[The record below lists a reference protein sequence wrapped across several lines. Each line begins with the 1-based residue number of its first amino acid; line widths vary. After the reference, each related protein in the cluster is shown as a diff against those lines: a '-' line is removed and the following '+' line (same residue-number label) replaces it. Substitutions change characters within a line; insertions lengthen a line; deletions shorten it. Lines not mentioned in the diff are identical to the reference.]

1 MSRQSWRWYGTIT
14 AAISGSWL
22 LAAVVIVPRVIRSAY
37 AGDSFAI
44 LNGIIGGR
52 DTHPV
57 ERYLAAWAEVA
68 TLTTV
73 ALAVVAIA
81 VALLLRF
88 PGPPA
93 RLAAA
98 VRGALPEL
106 ASRDVLILAV
116 FFGLL
121 AGLAEATRRVV
132 SYRIFLRAAG
142 ESVSGEIFWMSPLA
156 AVLVFLMLAVGL
168 ILVATWKPARPF
180 AHGFAP
186 FAFAG
191 LAVYSLGRSL
201 GVGIHPLAVLALSVG
216 VATAVTRFTVS
227 HPIGVTRSARRFSL
241 VVGAGLAAW
250 AIVLTPVRR
259 GAEVWERRSA
269 PVVERD
275 APNVVLIVW
284 DTVRAL
290 SLSLYGRA
298 RETTPNLDALA
309 DHAVVFDQVTAAAPW
324 TLPSHASLFTGRYH
338 HEHSARHDSPL
349 DGTYPTL
356 ADVLAARGYQTGGF
370 VANEYWG
377 GAGFGLQRGFQ
388 WYQYWK
394 RPSFSLVLNSWWIS
408 GRIGWGIGTLLGKW
422 RPLRIDGTAVNRS
435 FLEWVDRRDESRP
448 FFAFLNFFDAH
459 EPYLPPEPFGF
470 EFSPHE
476 PMYQW
481 RADHAASYTPTEL
494 AELRDAYESCILY
507 LDHQLRLLLD
517 ELNARGI
524 LDNTL
529 VVLTSDHGETL
540 GDQSPDL
547 LGHENNVYYNV
558 LNVPLVFYFPE
569 RLAASRIATPV
580 SLVDV
585 PRTVMEILEGPG
597 ADHPFPGHSLMA
609 LGDRTEG
616 LETRVSPSLAQA
628 GLTDWHRSYTNWP
641 IATGPLNSLLDE
653 RFHYV
658 VNAGGDEQLFDIS
671 TDVWESTDLVDT
683 DAGAATA
690 RVYRQRLDSL
700 LAPGASR

>member
-1 MSRQSWRWYGTIT
+1 MSGRRWRRYVTTT
-14 AAISGSWL
+14 AAITGAWL
-22 LAAVVIVPRVIRSAY
+22 VAAVVIVPRVVRSAY
-37 AGDSFAI
+37 AGDSFAL
-44 LNGIIGGR
+44 LNGLISGQ

-106 ASRDVLILAV
+106 GSGDVVILAV

-156 AVLVFLMLAVGL
+156 AVLVFLVLAFGL
-168 ILVATWKPARPF
+168 ILVGTWKPVRPF

-186 FAFAG
+186 FAFGG

-201 GVGIHPLAVLALSVG
+201 GMGLHPLAVLVLSVG
-216 VATAVTRFTVS
+216 AATAVTRFMAS
-227 HPIGVTRSARRFSL
+227 HPVRVTRWARRSTL
-241 VVGAGLAAW
+241 LVGAGLAAW
-250 AIVLTPVRR
+250 AIALTPVRR
-259 GAEVWERRSA
+259 GVEAWERRSA
-269 PVVERD
+269 PVVEQD

-290 SLSLYGRA
+290 SLSLYGHA

-309 DHAVVFDQVTAAAPW
+309 DHAVVFDRATAPAPW

-338 HEHSARHDSPL
+338 HEHSARRDSPL

-370 VANEYWG
+370 VANEFWG

-394 RPSFSLVLNSWWIS
+394 PHSLSLVLSSWWIS
-408 GRIGWGIGTLLGKW
+408 GQIGWRIGTLLGKW
-422 RPLRIDGTAVNRS
+422 DALRIDGADVNRS
-435 FLEWVDRRDESRP
+435 FLEWVDRRDEDRP

-459 EPYLPPEPFGF
+459 EPYRPPEPFGF
-470 EFSPHE
+470 EFSPQE
-476 PMYQW
+476 PMSAW
-481 RADHAASYTPTEL
+481 RTDPAASYTATEL
-494 AELRDAYESCILY
+494 AELRDAYDGCIFY
-507 LDHQLRLLLD
+507 LDHQLRLLFD
-517 ELNARGI
+517 ELEARGI

-540 GDQSPDL
+540 GEQSPDL
-547 LGHENNVYYNV
+547 LGHENNVHYNV

-597 ADHPFPGHSLMA
+597 AAHPFPGHSLVA
-609 LGDRTEG
+609 LRDQTEG
-616 LETRVSPSLAQA
+616 MATRVSPSLAQA
-628 GLTDWHRSYTNWP
+628 NATDWHRSYSNWP
-641 IATGPLNSLLDE
+641 VATGPLYSILDE

-658 VNAGGDEQLFDIS
+658 VNARGDEQVFDIS
-671 TDVWESTDLVDT
+671 TDVWESTDLIDT
-683 DAGAATA
+683 DAGAAAA
-690 RVYRQRLDSL
+690 RVYRQRMDSL